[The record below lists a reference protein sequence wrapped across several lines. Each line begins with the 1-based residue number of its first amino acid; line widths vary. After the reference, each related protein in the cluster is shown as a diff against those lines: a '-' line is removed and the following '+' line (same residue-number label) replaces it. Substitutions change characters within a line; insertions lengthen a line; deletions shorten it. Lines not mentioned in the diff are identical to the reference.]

1 MHMTIK
7 ENPLITV
14 IVTPIMQRAHDKPFS
29 GDIVFVNTSGS
40 CDQTNTCVTFMFTAT
55 KIGAIPLACI
65 LHSSQTE
72 ETYVN
77 AFSTFKQLM
86 GDQAFGGKG
95 EPDLFM

>member
-1 MHMTIK
+1 MTIK

-55 KIGAIPLACI
+55 KIGA
-65 LHSSQTE
+65 
-72 ETYVN
+72 
-77 AFSTFKQLM
+77 
-86 GDQAFGGKG
+86 
-95 EPDLFM
+95 